1 MGNLLKILG
10 AGREDDG
17 NRADFFLDFENAQPT
32 EKEQAIWQQVRAELD
47 KFPDIL
53 DDLRNYQ
60 GAGDEIREAI
70 SNPRNEE
77 LQEIAW
83 RAVCPLVTK
92 LKTYYEYSCI
102 LETVVEQLLFV
113 LCSDEMSPT
122 QHLETQQ
129 ALSKQFAEI
138 LHYTLT
144 FDDLKMTNP
153 AIQNDFS
160 YYRRTLNRKKMVNK
174 DDDESELA
182 VCNETANRMSLFYA
196 QANPM
201 LNTLSTVTAKFVTE
215 SKSLPVENT
224 TDLLHTMA
232 AVCRVMIDNKD
243 YQARFQN
250 DETLLFCL
258 RVMVGSIILFD
269 HVHPV
274 GAFDRRSPIDI
285 KSCIKVLK
293 DQPATKVEGLLNALR
308 YTTKHL
314 SDSTTPEKVKGMLEC

>member
-1 MGNLLKILG
+1 MGNLLKIL
-10 AGREDDG
+10 AGKEEDA
-17 NRADFFLDFENAQPT
+17 NRTDFFLDFENATPT
-32 EKEQAIWQQVRAELD
+32 EEEQAVWDEVKTQID
-47 KFPDIL
+47 KFPEIL

-92 LKTYYEYSCI
+92 LKTYYDYSCK
-102 LETVVEQLLFV
+102 LEHVVEQLLSV
-113 LCSDEMSPT
+113 LCSDGMSPT

-129 ALSKQFAEI
+129 ALAKQFAEI

-160 YYRRTLNRKKMVNK
+160 YYRRTLNRKKMVNQ

-182 VCNETANRMSLFYA
+182 VSNEMANRMSLFYA

-201 LNTLSTVTAKFVTE
+201 LNTLSTVTARFVVE

-232 AVCRVMIDNKD
+232 TVCKVMIDNRD
-243 YQARFQN
+243 YQSRFQN
-250 DETLLFCL
+250 DDTLLFCL

-274 GAFDRRSPIDI
+274 GAFDKRAPIDI
-285 KSCIKVLK
+285 RGCIKVLK

-314 SDSTTPEKVKGMLEC
+314 NDPTTPERIKTMLEC